1 MTGLEGAIAGAIV
14 GFSLPL
20 PSFPPRATARAE
32 RRVSP
37 FALFLVVPL
46 FTFFNGGVVLDFVP
60 ADPQARSVAIGIAMA
75 LIVGKPLGLLAGTL
89 LALRLG
95 IGTLPKG
102 ASMRDVIGVAL
113 LSGVGF
119 TMSLFIIGAA
129 FDATPIAAT
138 AKLAVVGS
146 SAVAALLGLIA
157 FKSR

>member
-1 MTGLEGAIAGAIV
+1 M
-14 GFSLPL
+14 
-20 PSFPPRATARAE
+20 
-32 RRVSP
+32 
-37 FALFLVVPL
+37 
-46 FTFFNGGVVLDFVP
+46 LDFFP
-60 ADPQARSVAIGIAMA
+60 ADPQAWSVAIGIAMA

-95 IGTLPKG
+95 IGTLPPG
-102 ASMRDVIGVAL
+102 TSMRDVIGVAL